1 MYTLAFLYKT
11 IYNLFL
17 PFQIMFLVGM
27 NWVVPNLEAI
37 KIDIP
42 PALERLLKSCISYKR
57 DQRPLF
63 TQILANVESIMK
75 SLPKI
80 NRSVSEPILHRTFFQ
95 IDTLDGG
102 EPGLGNSSTPKTP
115 SALA

>member
-1 MYTLAFLYKT
+1 
-11 IYNLFL
+11 
-17 PFQIMFLVGM
+17 MFHVGM
-27 NWVVPNLEAI
+27 HWVVPNLGAI
-37 KIDIP
+37 QIDIP
-42 PALERLLKSCISYKR
+42 PALHRLLSSCINYYR

-63 TQILANVESIMK
+63 TQVLANVESIMK

-95 IDTLDGG
+95 IDTLDGS